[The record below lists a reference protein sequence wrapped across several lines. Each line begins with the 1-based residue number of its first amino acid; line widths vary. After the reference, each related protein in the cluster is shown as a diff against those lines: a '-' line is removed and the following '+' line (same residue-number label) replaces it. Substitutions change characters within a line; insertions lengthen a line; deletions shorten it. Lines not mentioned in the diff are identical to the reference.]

1 MLSKPINHPF
11 IYVVTYVCQMQFK
24 CHVCQINPKKKK
36 KMPCLSLSFFLFSWF
51 LYKSINN
58 KRIFVFLF
66 FFLLLNKEK
75 SINCTVKLTAE
86 TLFQYATVPTPK
98 YHLLISDQITSHYC
112 VVRLLINAFQP
123 DQLPIHLCLMQFLP
137 FPPRCKPVTARGGLT

>member
-1 MLSKPINHPF
+1 MAL
-11 IYVVTYVCQMQFK
+11 
-24 CHVCQINPKKKK
+24 
-36 KMPCLSLSFFLFSWF
+36 
-51 LYKSINN
+51 NN
-58 KRIFVFLF
+58 YL
-66 FFLLLNKEK
+66 LLLNKEK
-75 SINCTVKLTAE
+75 SKNCTVKLTAE

-123 DQLPIHLCLMQFLP
+123 EQLPIHLCLMQFLP